1 MVNKA
6 KSGTFHTVSS
16 GNRSRKGGM
25 FVERSAVSGAF
36 VTRSIDSKVFTG
48 AVESAG
54 KKLSEVSGRFVIR
67 PSKIDTK
74 KR

>member
-1 MVNKA
+1 MVSKA
-6 KSGTFHTVSS
+6 KSGTYHTVRSD
-16 GNRSRKGGM
+16 NRSGKKDM
-25 FVERSAVSGAF
+25 FIERSSASGAF
-36 VTRSIDSKVFTG
+36 VTRSMDSKVFSG

-67 PSKIDTK
+67 PSKTDA